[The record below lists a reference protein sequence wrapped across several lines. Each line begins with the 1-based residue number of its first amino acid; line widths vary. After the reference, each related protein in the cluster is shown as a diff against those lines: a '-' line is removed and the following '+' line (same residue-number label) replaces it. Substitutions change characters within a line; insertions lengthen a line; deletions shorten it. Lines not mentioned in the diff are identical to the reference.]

1 MQAEK
6 QGRYLPLFIVT
17 QGNLRTYSNLSSTIQ
32 GSVKSTKV
40 VLILPQPRHWE
51 QIGQVPSQS
60 SHPNTF
66 PEQPHT

>member
-40 VLILPQPRHWE
+40 VL
-51 QIGQVPSQS
+51 VPLC
-60 SHPNTF
+60 
-66 PEQPHT
+66 